1 MNEMR
6 LPEKVTEATS
16 LSKSC
21 LGSIAMGTGTTA
33 SSGVDR
39 ENER

>member
-16 LSKSC
+16 LSKPA
-21 LGSIAMGTGTTA
+21 LGSIVMGTGTTG
-33 SSGVDR
+33 SSGVD
-39 ENER
+39 EKNER